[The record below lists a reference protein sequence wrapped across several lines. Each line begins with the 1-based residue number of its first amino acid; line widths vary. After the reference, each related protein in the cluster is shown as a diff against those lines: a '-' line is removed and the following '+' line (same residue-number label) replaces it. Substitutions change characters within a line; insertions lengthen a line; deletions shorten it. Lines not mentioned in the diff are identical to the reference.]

1 MERGSIYPS
10 WRYHVDG
17 RSLLCKD
24 AAQDAELE
32 DWSDKDV
39 RGQVNGTPI
48 DFDEVVVVVDPEITP
63 EPKRKPGRPRKDS

>member
-17 RSLLCKD
+17 RSVKCLD
-24 AAQDAELE
+24 AAQDADLE

-48 DFDEVVVVVDPEITP
+48 DFDETVEVEVVP